1 MKSNRFFKSFALST
15 IAVVVCVFQSMATM
29 HSISFGVNG
38 YEPLTY
44 LSTSQGGL
52 NDPNNPN
59 HFPVYYVESSVH
71 SVNRFG
77 FLLDGSEW
85 SNMLVKR
92 FEDAYANKTMV
103 TVYYDDNY
111 IKLIKVEHNLTGA
124 SVSALACPILYITT
138 GTTASF

>member
-1 MKSNRFFKSFALST
+1 MYITLVQKVKEELMKRSRFFKSFVLST
-15 IAVVVCVFQSMATM
+15 IVVAVCAFQSMAAV

-44 LSTSQGGL
+44 LSVSQGGL

-59 HFPVYYVESSVH
+59 HFSVYYVESSVH

-92 FEDAYANKTMV
+92 FSGV
-103 TVYYDDNY
+103 FLSGPGVLFSFYY
-111 IKLIKVEHNLTGA
+111 
-124 SVSALACPILYITT
+124 
-138 GTTASF
+138 